1 MLLVDPAADHLL
13 ELREIIYPTVKRS
26 TPPPLTH
33 AEAAGYGLKHE
44 QELRIS
50 VTLTDAEAI
59 QDLVAMTPHAH
70 RMPQDRRHTLAE
82 LSTLSVTVNVA
93 IRLLALEGP

>member
-13 ELREIIYPTVKRS
+13 ELREIIYPTVQRS
-26 TPPPLTH
+26 TPPPLAR

-44 QELRIS
+44 QELRFA

-59 QDLVAMTPHAH
+59 QDLLAMTPHAH
-70 RMPQDRRHTLAE
+70 RMPQDRRQALAE

-93 IRLLALEGP
+93 IRLLVRAGP